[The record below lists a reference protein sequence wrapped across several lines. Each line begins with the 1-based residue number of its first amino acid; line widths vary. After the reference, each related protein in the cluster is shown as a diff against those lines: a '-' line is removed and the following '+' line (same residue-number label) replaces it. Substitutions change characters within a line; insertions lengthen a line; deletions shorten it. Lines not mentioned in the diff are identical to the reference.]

1 MAKNLVSGA
10 ILASSTQIWA
20 TKIFL
25 VNFISTRDAKHHFVK
40 LSFYEISNKAYEP
53 NLRKWQKT

>member
-1 MAKNLVSGA
+1 MAKNLVLGP

-20 TKIFL
+20 TKIFFI
-25 VNFISTRDAKHHFVK
+25 NYISTRDAKHHFAK
-40 LSFYEISNKAYEP
+40 LSFYEISNEAYEP